1 MDIKKLITDQFEEM
15 VAFRRD
21 LHEHAESSGNEV
33 RTAARISEE
42 LTKSGIEHIVTPYH
56 AVIATIHGGRGPGKT
71 VALRGDIDALAMPE
85 ETGLPFACKTRQAMH
100 ACGHDGHAAQLLAAS
115 CCSSPRKRAAGAPH
129 RLWPTGFL
137 TMWTVYSANTSA
149 TISQSGRQT

>member
-56 AVIATIHGGRGPGKT
+56 DAILNYTLRACTQNSYVIRINRYGTARTKFTFTENKVLTKNDSH
-71 VALRGDIDALAMPE
+71 DI
-85 ETGLPFACKTRQAMH
+85 T
-100 ACGHDGHAAQLLAAS
+100 
-115 CCSSPRKRAAGAPH
+115 KR
-129 RLWPTGFL
+129 
-137 TMWTVYSANTSA
+137 NQN
-149 TISQSGRQT
+149 ISNV